1 MSHDSDGGFYA
12 ASGNA
17 DSGGS
22 EKGDACGE
30 SVLAAI
36 RAISTHCDTDG
47 VPMQMSDGMV
57 AMVPQE
63 EMDRVQNAA
72 PGEMSDEQLREFM
85 EQSPWLREW
94 SRSLCEKA
102 GLEEGSESFEDCLLS
117 YARDALAE

>member
-1 MSHDSDGGFYA
+1 MAHDSEDSYYSAPEETGGGEGET
-12 ASGNA
+12 GN
-17 DSGGS
+17 S
-22 EKGDACGE
+22 CGE
-30 SVLAAI
+30 ATLAALK
-36 RAISTHCDTDG
+36 AIGRHCDTNG

-94 SRSLCEKA
+94 SHSLCKKA
-102 GLEEGSESFEDCLLS
+102 GLEEGSGSFDDCLLS
-117 YARDALAE
+117 YARDALA